1 MVSTVGLVHEGAT
14 MEWRNPP
21 KKRTSLSLILL
32 KAGAGARQRRYR
44 PSVSVIVPAY
54 NEAAILTKNL
64 AVLCQYLE
72 SLKAEYRWEL
82 IVVNDGSVDETG
94 ELAEAFASTR
104 SNVRVLHHIIN
115 FGLGQAFRSA
125 FNASRADYLVTL
137 DLDLSYTPDHI
148 DTLLR
153 KLRATRA
160 KVVVASPYMK
170 GGQISHVPPLRR
182 FMSIWANRFLS
193 RMAKGN
199 LATLTGMVRA
209 YDGKFIRSLD
219 LRSTGMEIN
228 PEVLYK
234 AALLHARIEEIPAHL
249 DWGLQK
255 AEKTGRRSSMRVLRH
270 TFAVLIAGFLFRP
283 VLFFIFPG
291 LLLSLLAL
299 YADAWVLLHF
309 GAEYQKLAQ
318 YGWFL
323 DRASYAVAAA
333 YQQFP
338 HTFIVG
344 GLTSMFAI
352 QLVSLGTLALQNKH
366 YFEEVFHLGTSLY
379 RFVRGKER
387 SKV

>member
-1 MVSTVGLVHEGAT
+1 MVSTVDMVRGGVAI
-14 MEWRNPP
+14 EWRTLP
-21 KKRTSLSLILL
+21 KKRTALSLVLP
-32 KAGAGARQRRYR
+32 KAGAETRRKYR

-64 AVLCQYLE
+64 TALCHYLD
-72 SLKAEYRWEL
+72 SLTTAYRWEL
-82 IVVNDGSVDETG
+82 LIVNDGSVDETG
-94 ELAEAFASTR
+94 ALAEEFARTR
-104 SNVRVLHHIIN
+104 SNVRVLHHVVN

-125 FNASRADYLVTL
+125 FNASRADYLVTV

-148 DTLLR
+148 DLLLR
-153 KLRATRA
+153 KLRETRA

-170 GGQISHVPPLRR
+170 GGQISHVPPMRR
-182 FMSIWANRFLS
+182 LMSIWANRFLS

-255 AEKTGRRSSMRVLRH
+255 AEEVGRRSSMRVLRH

-283 VLFFIFPG
+283 VLFFILPG

-299 YADAWVLLHF
+299 YADMWVLLHF
-309 GAEYQKLAQ
+309 GAEYQKLAH

-344 GLTSMFAI
+344 GLTSMLAI

-379 RFVRGKER
+379 RFMRGKER
-387 SKV
+387 SKI